1 VGRNTTRDRRQGI
14 DGEIKAPGPFRSM
27 SLVVLSNFRDLV
39 LSRGPGFQSFLSSD
53 KGLSGTSE
61 TAQHDWS
68 RSSR

>member
-1 VGRNTTRDRRQGI
+1 VGRNSTRDRRQGI

-27 SLVVLSNFRDLV
+27 SLVVLRNFRDLV
-39 LSRGPGFQSFLSSD
+39 LSQGPGFQDFLSKNND
-53 KGLSGTSE
+53 LSGTSE